1 MKKPWLFTVYRG
13 WKFLP
18 SYIRDYFISLY
29 KDPYELWTNQDDS
42 WNVMAGFVS
51 CCEKLFSPGCG
62 EPRKKTK
69 GTIGHLAPTFWDG
82 DRVVRMSWARWTRA
96 QVNVQSLPPSKMLQK
111 QGGKYRR
118 IYIFPIYIYIYI
130 HYIQLFGRNNSWVC
144 VSCSLHPTEKGTNKN
159 TMQTDPGFFR
169 HQTKS
174 PTFTRAWQLRIKEVS
189 VWYCWWKES
198 YTSWYGE
205 YPICHRVS

>member
-1 MKKPWLFTVYRG
+1 MNYEPTRMTHGMSWPGLFHAAKNFFHLDVGSRGKKPRG
-13 WKFLP
+13 RSVTWHRRFGTGTELYGCHGQDELVPKSMSNHYPLP
-18 SYIRDYFISLY
+18 RCCKSKVVNIGGYIYF
-29 KDPYELWTNQDDS
+29 P
-42 WNVMAGFVS
+42 
-51 CCEKLFSPGCG
+51 
-62 EPRKKTK
+62 
-69 GTIGHLAPTFWDG
+69 
-82 DRVVRMSWARWTRA
+82 
-96 QVNVQSLPPSKMLQK
+96 
-111 QGGKYRR
+111 
-118 IYIFPIYIYIYI
+118 YIYIYI